1 MKNILN
7 KLSDKKILITGANG
21 YIGNQIKSVLNKNNI
36 YPKTSSGD
44 LSYKKVW
51 KKNLEKETDI
61 IFHLAAAE
69 GKDKDISMN
78 SKSVLA
84 LLEVCV
90 EMEIKPKIIFASS
103 TNVFGLTD
111 KRVINEKVK
120 SLPLS
125 EFSAHK
131 ILGENYLKQFY
142 KKYKIPSI
150 ILRIPNIYGPSS
162 IKKNYYKSVIN
173 KVTAHSIKKKNL
185 KLFNNRN
192 FLRDFL
198 YIDDVVNAFLICSL
212 INKKFYDAKFYILS
226 SQEKTTIL
234 DVWKI
239 ILNKTNNKNLTIDNK
254 NLLSP
259 MEYRNFTADSSKFR
273 SLTNWNSKTKISKGI
288 DLTIDFLK

>member
-162 IKKNYYKSVIN
+162 IKK
-173 KVTAHSIKKKNL
+173 KNL